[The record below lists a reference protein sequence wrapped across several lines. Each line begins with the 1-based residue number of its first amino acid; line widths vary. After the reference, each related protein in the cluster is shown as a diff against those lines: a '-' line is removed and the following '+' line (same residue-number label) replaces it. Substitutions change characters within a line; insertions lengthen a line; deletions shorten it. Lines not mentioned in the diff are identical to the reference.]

1 MRRLLHRRGPR
12 GKGRFGA
19 RDGAVLPHRGRPGRL
34 NRAPL
39 LILSGGEPL
48 WRDDLTDIARYA
60 SQRGATVVVGTNGTL
75 LTDGRIAAL
84 GRARVRGVAVS
95 VDSLRRSYH
104 DNFRHGAGSLAATQA
119 ALGRLRAAR
128 LDFIIQTTVT
138 KGNRGELERL
148 VRSAAGDEG
157 VAVNCYFLVATG
169 RGAALSD
176 LAPAEYER
184 VLADLARWERGY
196 RGGREVAQGRTP
208 PDRKST
214 R

>member
-1 MRRLLHRRGPR
+1 GPR
-12 GKGRFGA
+12 G
-19 RDGAVLPHRGRPGRL
+19 RGDRP
-34 NRAPL
+34 
-39 LILSGGEPL
+39 
-48 WRDDLTDIARYA
+48 DIARCA

-148 VRSAAGDEG
+148 VAWAADEG
-157 VAVNCYFLVATG
+157 AVAFNCYFIVATG
-169 RGAALSD
+169 RGAAPSG
-176 LAPAEYER
+176 LAPDAPECIP
-184 VLADLARWERGY
+184 AAPAR
-196 RGGREVAQGRTP
+196 
-208 PDRKST
+208 
-214 R
+214 